1 MESRRQSESG
11 KELIESVHKV
21 KVFNPRACPG
31 DPEHIENNGSPIK
44 DFGNDSLKSRVYTQ
58 TLVSEEFIKRR
69 VLMRPKRSPF
79 VIVIFFMAAVMF
91 FPCSLKNAEAGPRGG
106 GAVAGPRGG
115 AAVEGPGGNV
125 AVEGPRGNVAVGT
138 RYNILPDSARSLI
151 VGERT
156 YYVDDSGVYYLPCDD
171 DDTVFCVVSAPQ

>member
-79 VIVIFFMAAVMF
+79 VIVIFFYGGSHV

-106 GAVAGPRGG
+106 GAVAGPRV
-115 AAVEGPGGNV
+115 AQPLKVRVETWRWR
-125 AVEGPRGNVAVGT
+125 ARGNVAVGT

-151 VGERT
+151 VVNELT
-156 YYVDDSGVYYLPCDD
+156 
-171 DDTVFCVVSAPQ
+171 T